1 MVNGINL
8 ALPRTAALIGIEM
21 ATGDSIEQFIHRRYG
36 GGDVYGKW
44 DRNRSL
50 RLGITGLVTTGPLA
64 HMLFTRLER
73 FAPGT
78 STLAVLKKVACN
90 AGFMPIMI
98 GATMSTA
105 WFLEGRKTAE
115 VASLLKRELGSAFI
129 AGLGFWPAVNLVIF
143 KSVPVSMRPVV
154 SSGFGGMWG
163 IFLAAKVA
171 SSDRMT
177 LPSSTAGLNKKNS
190 F

>member
-1 MVNGINL
+1 MMSFSFFFLVLLVWVLGVMVNGINL

-90 AGFMPIMI
+90 AG
-98 GATMSTA
+98 T
-105 WFLEGRKTAE
+105 
-115 VASLLKRELGSAFI
+115 
-129 AGLGFWPAVNLVIF
+129 
-143 KSVPVSMRPVV
+143 
-154 SSGFGGMWG
+154 
-163 IFLAAKVA
+163 
-171 SSDRMT
+171 
-177 LPSSTAGLNKKNS
+177 
-190 F
+190 

>member
-1 MVNGINL
+1 
-8 ALPRTAALIGIEM
+8 
-21 ATGDSIEQFIHRRYG
+21 
-36 GGDVYGKW
+36 
-44 DRNRSL
+44 
-50 RLGITGLVTTGPLA
+50 
-64 HMLFTRLER
+64 
-73 FAPGT
+73 
-78 STLAVLKKVACN
+78 
-90 AGFMPIMI
+90 MPIMI